1 MKQYKFNTDE
11 LFKTINEVYPT
22 SASIFY
28 SELNYKD
35 FTKENLDKVVSVI
48 KDIIEKPIIEDI
60 PASVDSREVI
70 TCFGDKTNEIMN
82 DIFNNPDLLF
92 YGHGGNAKAIIA
104 DEFKCRYPNLQSHFV
119 SLSPNN
125 ESLKKLKEWPHMN
138 SKQIA
143 IMAINKHEFNPL
155 YKKREATS
163 TYDTNVY
170 SIENEFFVG
179 YYDAEKD
186 EFIKN
191 PNFKERHDFNPD
203 VTIYPDEMVK
213 TNGLFVDGLV
223 EVQNIYKELDY
234 LRRILYFSSYFELD
248 EIGYKKLEQQV
259 LYRINEIYKLQE
271 KITPDF
277 IRQQDEKSMNGITN
291 DIHDIKVDE
300 WGFPIIEPNTN
311 NKKM

>member
-11 LFKTINEVYPT
+11 LYKTINEVYPT
-22 SASIFY
+22 KASMFY

-35 FTKENLDKVVSVI
+35 FTKENLDKIVSVI
-48 KDIIEKPIIEDI
+48 KEIINNPIIEDI
-60 PASVDSREVI
+60 PNSVDSKEVI
-70 TCFGDKTNEIMN
+70 TCFSDKTNRIMN
-82 DIFNNPDLLF
+82 EIFNNTDLLF
-92 YGHGGNAKAIIA
+92 YGHGGNAEAIIA

-119 SLSPNN
+119 SLSSNN
-125 ESLKKLKEWPHMN
+125 ESLKKLKEWPHMAC
-138 SKQIA
+138 KQIA

-163 TYDTNVY
+163 TYDTNIY

-179 YYDAEKD
+179 YYDSEND

-213 TNGLFVDGLV
+213 TNGLFVDGPDEIV
-223 EVQNIYKELDY
+223 NIYKELDY

-259 LYRINEIYKLQE
+259 LYRINEIYILQE
-271 KITPDF
+271 KITPEF
-277 IRQQDEKSMNGITN
+277 IKQQDEKSMNGITN
-291 DIHDIKVDE
+291 DIKVDE
-300 WGFPIIEPNTN
+300 WGFPLIEPNTN